1 VIKKNLN
8 TKSAKKPTMLKRA
21 TDDDA
26 MSLGEKAYQAIRKA
40 IRQRRFR
47 SGDRLREAELAEMLG
62 LSRTPIREA
71 LARLQVEGLAAE
83 NGQRGFSIIEFD
95 HSIVTEL
102 FVIREIL
109 EGAAAKLAARN
120 AQDAELAW
128 LRSLHDEY
136 ASLVDSGKVEDLTEK
151 NRQFHEAM
159 ALCAHNRFLLKMLEP
174 IRDALGL
181 LGESNLMDEKRV
193 RENLTDHQEI
203 VSALENRDP
212 ITADEVTKRHIRSA
226 YASRI
231 KRMFSAPIAKD
242 L

>member
-1 VIKKNLN
+1 MKK
-8 TKSAKKPTMLKRA
+8 TPTLQKR
-21 TDDDA
+21 TGSDDA

-40 IRQRRFR
+40 IRQRRFQ
-47 SGDRLREAELAEMLG
+47 SGDRLRETELAEMLG

-102 FVIREIL
+102 FVMREIL

-120 AQDAELAW
+120 AQDAEISW
-128 LRSLHDEY
+128 LRALHDEY
-136 ASLVDSGKVEDLTEK
+136 ADLVKSGKTSQLTEK

-159 ALCAHNRFLLKMLEP
+159 ALCAHNRFLLRMLEP
-174 IRDALGL
+174 IQDALGL
-181 LGESNLMDEKRV
+181 LGESNLVDEKRAK
-193 RENLTDHQEI
+193 ENLTDHEEI
-203 VSALENRDP
+203 VNALENRDP
-212 ITADEVTKRHIRSA
+212 IKADEATKKHIRAA

-231 KRMFSAPIAKD
+231 KRMFSSPKAD
-242 L
+242 NS

>member
-1 VIKKNLN
+1 
-8 TKSAKKPTMLKRA
+8 MLKR
-21 TDDDA
+21 TVNDDA
-26 MSLGEKAYQAIRKA
+26 LSLGEKAYQAIRKA

-47 SGDRLREAELAEMLG
+47 SGDRLRETELAEMLG
-62 LSRTPIREA
+62 LSRTPIRDA
-71 LARLQVEGLAAE
+71 LARLQVEGLAAD

-109 EGAAAKLAARN
+109 EGAAATLAARN

-136 ASLVDSGKVEDLTEK
+136 ASLVDSGQVSELTEK
-151 NRQFHEAM
+151 NRQFHEAL

-181 LGESNLMDEKRV
+181 LGESNLMDDQRV
-193 RENLTDHQEI
+193 RENLTDHQDI

-212 ITADEVTKRHIRSA
+212 VAAHEVTQKHIRAA

-231 KRMFSAPIAKD
+231 KRMFSASKD
-242 L
+242 ADL

>member
-1 VIKKNLN
+1 MKKNL
-8 TKSAKKPTMLKRA
+8 TLQKRSGG
-21 TDDDA
+21 DDA

-47 SGDRLREAELAEMLG
+47 SGDRLRETELAEMLG

-120 AQDAELAW
+120 AQDAEIAW
-128 LRSLHDEY
+128 LRDLHDEY
-136 ASLVDSGKVEDLTEK
+136 ADLVNTGKSSQLIEK

-159 ALCAHNRFLLKMLEP
+159 ALCAHNRFLLRMLEP
-174 IRDALGL
+174 IQDALGL
-181 LGESNLMDEKRV
+181 LGESNLTDEKRAK
-193 RENLTDHQEI
+193 ENLMDHEEI
-203 VSALENRDP
+203 VSALEDRDP
-212 ITADEVTKRHIRSA
+212 VKADEATKRHIRAA

-231 KRMFSAPIAKD
+231 KRMFSSPKAD
-242 L
+242 

>member
-1 VIKKNLN
+1 LIKKN
-8 TKSAKKPTMLKRA
+8 PTLQKRSGN
-21 TDDDA
+21 DDA

-47 SGDRLREAELAEMLG
+47 SGDRLRETELAEMLG

-102 FVIREIL
+102 FVMREVL

-120 AQDAELAW
+120 AQDAEIAW
-128 LRSLHDEY
+128 LRDLHNEY
-136 ASLVDSGKVEDLTEK
+136 ADLVKAGKTSQLTEK

-159 ALCAHNRFLLKMLEP
+159 ALCAHNRFLLRMLEP
-174 IRDALGL
+174 IQDALGL
-181 LGESNLMDEKRV
+181 LGESNLLDEKRA
-193 RENLTDHQEI
+193 RENLTDHEAI
-203 VSALENRDP
+203 VSALESRDP
-212 ITADEVTKRHIRSA
+212 VNADEATKKHIRAA

-231 KRMFSAPIAKD
+231 KRMFSTPKAKD
-242 L
+242 TE

>member
-1 VIKKNLN
+1 MKRDPILQ
-8 TKSAKKPTMLKRA
+8 KRA
-21 TDDDA
+21 GTDDS
-26 MSLGEKAYQAIRKA
+26 MSLGEKAYQAIRQA

-47 SGDRLREAELAEMLG
+47 SGDRLRETELAEMLG

-71 LARLQVEGLAAE
+71 LARLQVEGLASE

-102 FVIREIL
+102 FVMREIL

-120 AQDAELAW
+120 AQDAEIAW

-136 ASLVDSGKVEDLTEK
+136 AELINAGKSAQLTEK

-159 ALCAHNRFLLKMLEP
+159 ALCAHNRFLLRMLEP
-174 IRDALGL
+174 LQDALGL
-181 LGESNLMDEKRV
+181 LGESNLKDEKRAK
-193 RENLTDHQEI
+193 ENLMDHEEI
-203 VSALENRDP
+203 VSALEKRDP
-212 ITADEVTKRHIRSA
+212 VAADEATKKHIRAA

-231 KRMFSAPIAKD
+231 KKMFSSPAVD
-242 L
+242 G